1 MNEAI
6 EYGPYGITVNA
17 YAPGPIETPL
27 RRTYVRDATVLMV
40 DSLTSASSGRCIR
53 RAVSDE

>member
-6 EYGPYGITVNA
+6 EYGPHGITVNA

-27 RRTYVRDATVLMV
+27 RTTYVRYATLLM
-40 DSLTSASSGRCIR
+40 TF
-53 RAVSDE
+53 E